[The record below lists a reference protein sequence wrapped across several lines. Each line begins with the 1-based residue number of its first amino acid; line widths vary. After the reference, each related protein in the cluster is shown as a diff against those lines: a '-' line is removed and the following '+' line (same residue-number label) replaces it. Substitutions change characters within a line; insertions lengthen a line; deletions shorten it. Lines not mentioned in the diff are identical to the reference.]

1 MLSWPLSLTA
11 ANYVSTRF
19 ACRCSGEAGDFN
31 AGTWA
36 TDLGGRLGGR
46 LTWVGKIL
54 CGRLGGRIGEIYMGG
69 CVDEDFR

>member
-1 MLSWPLSLTA
+1 ML
-11 ANYVSTRF
+11 
-19 ACRCSGEAGDFN
+19 EH
-31 AGTWA
+31 
-36 TDLGGRLGGR
+36 GR